1 MVDRSRTVLKQFPS
15 GRTIEKVSEFG
26 EVEITQNDTVTFGNH
41 HASKA
46 LLNVVFWK
54 KTDGSVVT
62 STIALNVATVT
73 GAGTNMD
80 CLYMAY
86 GYKV

>member
-1 MVDRSRTVLKQFPS
+1 MVDRAERSLKRYPS

-26 EVEITQNDTVTFGNH
+26 EVEVSQNDTVTFDSF

-54 KTDGSVVT
+54 KTDGTLVT
-62 STIALNVATVT
+62 STIALNVATIT
-73 GAGTNMD
+73 QAGSSMD
-80 CLYMAY
+80 CMYMVL